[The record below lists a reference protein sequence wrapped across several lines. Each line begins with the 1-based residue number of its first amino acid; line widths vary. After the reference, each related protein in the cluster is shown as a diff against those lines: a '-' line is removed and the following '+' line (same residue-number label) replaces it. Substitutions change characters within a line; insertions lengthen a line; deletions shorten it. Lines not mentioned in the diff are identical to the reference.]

1 MLRKIKLKKHSKSS
15 LSNSIQIKIRMTL
28 IKQRLSSRKLQML
41 MRRFRMRRKG
51 KHMTNS
57 VRKVLDSKKLG
68 VKVDLK

>member
-15 LSNSIQIKIRMTL
+15 LSNSIQIRIRMTL

-41 MRRFRMRRKG
+41 TRHFRMRRKG
-51 KHMTNS
+51 KHMINS